1 MIYKYICVLM
11 QITANDNQY
20 REVVLLEKING
31 KNAGKTALK
40 VGEYGARGIKEIIL
54 TVVRIIIT
62 VLLITITTCAI
73 FGCVFVVYIKTN
85 LTSKLD
91 FSLEEYSLSQT
102 STVYYTNS
110 AGNEVEL
117 LKLENTEARSWIHY
131 ADIPKDFEHA
141 AVAIEDKRFYE
152 HHGVDWYRTVA
163 AFGGMFLSQS
173 NTFGGSTIT
182 QQLIKNV
189 TQYDDVTV
197 TRKLTE
203 IFKALEAERNYT
215 KEEIMEWYLN
225 AIYFGHRQYGIGA
238 AARYYFDKDASEL
251 SLAEIAS
258 IMGITNNPSIY
269 SPFVDPEANKKR
281 QETIL
286 LEMYKQ
292 GYITRDQY
300 DSAIKE
306 ELKFDIG
313 SDEDEEEEVEEEVDE
328 EQVHRAYYSYFIDAL
343 IEDVIHDLMDRNEM
357 TYKEA
362 QEDLLNSGYKIYSTI
377 NLDYQSKMDEV
388 YENIDNFSTGR
399 NYLQSAMVISD
410 PYNGHILA
418 LCGGVGIKEDNRV
431 LNRAT
436 QSTRPPGSSIKPI
449 SCYAP
454 AMDLGL
460 ITPNTRINDSPNVVL
475 KGMPDWLPMNDNRSW
490 RGIVTVRQGV
500 VSSINT
506 IAAQVLDMLTPEKS
520 FEFLVG
526 KLHLSSL
533 VFERGQITDI
543 AYAPL
548 CLGQLSDGII
558 VREMAAA
565 YSIFP
570 NAGVFT
576 ENITYTRIEDSEG
589 NLIYNNNPTTNV
601 AISDVTAYWM
611 NDILVDA
618 VNYGTGSS
626 ARISGYKVAGK
637 TGTSGS
643 TNDRWFC
650 GYTPDFVGVVWC
662 GYDTPSKITWDGNPA
677 SQTWRKVA
685 VKILEDMEPT
695 DFFKPS
701 STYLAPV
708 PGIVGGTSSWGSSSS
723 QSSGTSTSTGS
734 SSNNNDNDTGGDTD
748 VTTPDDNTGGNTETP
763 PDDTGTDADTP
774 TDDTGNE

>member
-1 MIYKYICVLM
+1 MTYKCICVLE

-40 VGEYGARGIKEIIL
+40 VGEYGARGFKEIIL

-117 LKLENTEARSWIHY
+117 IKLENTEARSWIHY

-238 AARYYFDKDASEL
+238 AARYYFDKDASDL

-269 SPFVDPEANKKR
+269 SPFVNPEANKKR

-300 DSAIKE
+300 DSAVKE
-306 ELKFDIG
+306 ELKFDVG
-313 SDEDEEEEVEEEVDE
+313 SDDDEEEDEEEIEEED

-343 IEDVIHDLMDRNEM
+343 IEDVIHDLMDRNEV

-362 QEDLLNSGYKIYSTI
+362 QEDLFNSGYKIYSTI
-377 NLDYQSKMDEV
+377 NLEYQAKMDQV
-388 YENIDNFSTGR
+388 YEDIDNFSTGR
-399 NYLQSAMVISD
+399 NYLQSGMVISD
-410 PYNGHILA
+410 PYNGHVLA

-436 QSTRPPGSSIKPI
+436 QSTRPPGSSIKPL

-460 ITPNTRINDSPNVVL
+460 ITPNTRINDSPDVVL

-548 CLGQLSDGII
+548 CLGQLSDGVI

-570 NAGVFT
+570 NAGVYT

-589 NLIYNNNPTTNV
+589 NLVYNNNPTTNV

-618 VNYGTGSS
+618 VNNGTGS
-626 ARISGYKVAGK
+626 AAKISGYKIAGK

-662 GYDTPSKITWDGNPA
+662 GYDTPSKIVWDGNPA

-708 PGIVGGTSSWGSSSS
+708 PGIVGGTSYWG
-723 QSSGTSTSTGS
+723 QVNRDDDDRSTSTG
-734 SSNNNDNDTGGDTD
+734 NTNNDNDTGGDD
-748 VTTPDDNTGGNTETP
+748 DTTTETNTETS
-763 PDDTGTDADTP
+763 PDNSGEDTDTTTTDENS
-774 TDDTGNE
+774 NE

>member
-1 MIYKYICVLM
+1 MIYKCICVLE

-40 VGEYGARGIKEIIL
+40 VGEYGARGFKEIIL

-117 LKLENTEARSWIHY
+117 IKLENTEARSWIHY

-238 AARYYFDKDASEL
+238 AARYYFDKDASDL

-269 SPFVDPEANKKR
+269 SPFVNPEANKKR

-300 DSAIKE
+300 DSAVKE
-306 ELKFDIG
+306 ELKFDVG
-313 SDEDEEEEVEEEVDE
+313 SDDDEEEEEEEEEEQE

-343 IEDVIHDLMDRNEM
+343 IEDVIHDLMDRNEV

-362 QEDLLNSGYKIYSTI
+362 QEDLFNSGYKIYSTI
-377 NLDYQSKMDEV
+377 NLEYQAKMDQV
-388 YENIDNFSTGR
+388 YEDIDNFSTGR
-399 NYLQSAMVISD
+399 NYLQSGMVISD
-410 PYNGHILA
+410 PYNGHVLA

-436 QSTRPPGSSIKPI
+436 QSTRPPGSSIKPL

-548 CLGQLSDGII
+548 CLGQLSDGVI

-570 NAGVFT
+570 NAGVYT

-589 NLIYNNNPTTNV
+589 NLVYNNNPTTNV

-618 VNYGTGSS
+618 VNNGTGS
-626 ARISGYKVAGK
+626 AAKISGYKIAGK
-637 TGTSGS
+637 QVRPAVRMTDGS
-643 TNDRWFC
+643 AAIR
-650 GYTPDFVGVVWC
+650 PISSAWC
-662 GYDTPSKITWDGNPA
+662 GAATIRPA
-677 SQTWRKVA
+677 R
-685 VKILEDMEPT
+685 
-695 DFFKPS
+695 
-701 STYLAPV
+701 
-708 PGIVGGTSSWGSSSS
+708 
-723 QSSGTSTSTGS
+723 SSGTA
-734 SSNNNDNDTGGDTD
+734 
-748 VTTPDDNTGGNTETP
+748 TPLHRPG
-763 PDDTGTDADTP
+763 AR
-774 TDDTGNE
+774 